1 MIIIHNREK
10 LLNAILYFLRHTKY
24 CGKTKLFKLLYF
36 ADFLHFKETGKSIT
50 GLDYYAWQH
59 GPYPKSL
66 ADEFKTPQDDL
77 KRTIAIIPSE
87 PDSNNSFTDIRPKG
101 KFDKNYF
108 TKREFRIL
116 ERVAEIFKEVQAEQ
130 IREASHLKNHP
141 WDVTIKIKGEHEKI
155 DYMLALDNTP
165 GSLNVEEVKERIAE
179 KEEILKIFN
188 G

>member
-1 MIIIHNREK
+1 METERNNFFNENRQ
-10 LLNAILYFLRHTKY
+10 
-24 CGKTKLFKLLYF
+24 
-36 ADFLHFKETGKSIT
+36 KS
-50 GLDYYAWQH
+50 
-59 GPYPKSL
+59 
-66 ADEFKTPQDDL
+66 
-77 KRTIAIIPSE
+77 
-87 PDSNNSFTDIRPKG
+87 

-108 TKREFRIL
+108 TKREFRII
-116 ERVAEIFKEVQAEQ
+116 ERVSEIFKEVQAEQ